1 MSAEDKFEVAEEP
14 HATGHRWMVPMDFS
28 FQANAALDW
37 VFSVMKAEDHLLILN
52 VLNLKA
58 PTYAHDIAVNEK
70 LKKESQEK
78 LAEMKKRATDMGY
91 PYVNTL
97 CVRGEPPQQV
107 CKYAVEDK
115 IDCIVMGRRGMSNLK
130 RMLNGSVS
138 EYVLAN
144 APCAVCIMGK
154 NVEEKVKAEELK
166 KMDEEI
172 AELSASC
179 SENEGEG
186 DKVPMFL
193 PRKHSEKNYYTDSD

>member
-1 MSAEDKFEVAEEP
+1 MNPLHIA
-14 HATGHRWMVPMDFS
+14 
-28 FQANAALDW
+28 
-37 VFSVMKAEDHLLILN
+37 
-52 VLNLKA
+52 
-58 PTYAHDIAVNEK
+58 YAHDIAVNEK

-78 LAEMKKRATDMGY
+78 LAEMKKKATDMGY
-91 PYVNTL
+91 PFVNTL

-130 RMLNGSVS
+130 RFASSLRIIHRMLNGSVS

-144 APCAVCIMGK
+144 APCALFPLGYITCSVCIMGK
-154 NVEEKVKAEELK
+154 DVEEKVKAEELK